1 MPGISR
7 KDLLC
12 PLPHW
17 RNLWI
22 PTHQNLNGGD
32 PLLGEFEELSY
43 RLQAEFEIIVWR
55 SLANG
60 PPLDELL
67 SSLLKFLMPPLWGRS
82 HHFHHARSAD
92 FQTDAVST
100 IAIALIG

>member
-55 SLANG
+55 SLAKG

-67 SSLLKFLMPPLWGRS
+67 SSLLKFLMPLYGEDPIISTTLDQQISKLMQSLRS
-82 HHFHHARSAD
+82 RS
-92 FQTDAVST
+92 
-100 IAIALIG
+100 L